1 MKEVIEQTITVKAT
15 SGEVWHSLTDRDELE
30 NWWGDGVTIEPRVG
44 GQFRERWEDDE
55 GKAQLASGKVTF
67 VKEKKQI
74 TFTWREKDWPK
85 EAITECTFLI
95 EDQGAKCTLTLKHQG
110 WESLPEKNREK
121 LMKDFKV
128 GWTYHLKELKSYLDE

>member
-1 MKEVIEQTITVKAT
+1 MKDVIEQTITVKAT
-15 SGEVWHSLTDRDELE
+15 AGEVWHSLTDRDELE

-85 EAITECTFLI
+85 DATTECTFLI
-95 EDQGAKCTLTLKHQG
+95 EDQGTKCTLTLKHQG
-110 WESLPEKNREK
+110 WESLPEQNREK